1 MNRFRNHFF
10 PNRTCVGSGELLFNT
25 ILHPKEYIMKSNL
38 RLAWR
43 NLWRNKR
50 RTLIT
55 VASIFFG
62 VLLATL
68 MSSMQEGSYSSM
80 ISNIVT
86 FYSGYIQ
93 VQDEDYWE
101 NKTIN
106 NTFIPS
112 DSLIREISG
121 VREITLFTPRLESF
135 ALASSEEITR
145 GSMVIGINPEKEK
158 EVMDIGKWVVDGQY
172 LSQQD
177 RGVLIGFDLANYL
190 ELSVNDTLVMIGQGY
205 HGATAVGVFPIRGI
219 LRFPSPELNKQ
230 SIYMDLITAQEFYSL
245 DNRVTSIVLMLED
258 QYDLKKAM
266 RKLSNVIRPPYA
278 VMSWEE
284 MHPELLQMV
293 EADRA
298 GALIMKA
305 ILYIIIAF
313 GVLGT
318 IMMLVMER
326 KREMGV
332 MIAIGMQRAK
342 LAWILFFETVY
353 IGLIGVIAGFAGS
366 IPLIA
371 YFYHNPIPLTGD
383 AGKTMEEMG
392 FEPLMY
398 FSWLPSVFYNQVI
411 TVFVITALIAIYP
424 VVTSNRLK
432 IYRALRA

>member
-1 MNRFRNHFF
+1 
-10 PNRTCVGSGELLFNT
+10 
-25 ILHPKEYIMKSNL
+25 
-38 RLAWR
+38 
-43 NLWRNKR
+43 
-50 RTLIT
+50 
-55 VASIFFG
+55 
-62 VLLATL
+62 
-68 MSSMQEGSYSSM
+68 M

-106 NTFIPS
+106 NTFIPA
-112 DSLIREISG
+112 DSLIREITS
-121 VREITLFTPRLESF
+121 VDEVTLYTPRLESY

-145 GSMVIGINPEKEK
+145 GSMVIGIDPEKEK
-158 EVMDIGKWVVDGQY
+158 EVMDIGKWVVEGQY
-172 LSQQD
+172 ID
-177 RGVLIGFDLANYL
+177 RHDKGVLVGFDLAKYL
-190 ELSVNDTLVMIGQGY
+190 ELQVGDTLVMIGQGF

-219 LRFPSPELNKQ
+219 LKFPSPELNKQ
-230 SIYMDLITAQEFYSL
+230 SIYMDLSMAQEFYSL
-245 DNRVTSIVLMLED
+245 DGRVTSIVLMLED
-258 QYDLKKAM
+258 QYDLKKAN
-266 RKLSNVIRPPYA
+266 RKLSDRIGSPYS
-278 VMSWEE
+278 VMTWEE
-284 MHPELLQMV
+284 MHPELLHMV

-298 GALIMKA
+298 GALVMKA

-353 IGLIGVIAGFAGS
+353 IGLVGVLAGFAGS

-371 YFYHNPIPLTGD
+371 YFYNNPIPLTGD
-383 AGKTMEEMG
+383 AGRTMEEMG
-392 FEPLMY
+392 IEPLMY

-411 TVFVITALIAIYP
+411 TVFVITALIALYP
-424 VVTSNRLK
+424 AITSNRLK
-432 IYRALRA
+432 VHKALRA

>member
-1 MNRFRNHFF
+1 M
-10 PNRTCVGSGELLFNT
+10 
-25 ILHPKEYIMKSNL
+25 IDMKSNL

-55 VASIFFG
+55 AASIFFG
-62 VLLATL
+62 VLLATI

-80 ISNIVT
+80 INNIVK

-93 VQDEDYWE
+93 VQNEDYWE

-112 DSLIREISG
+112 DTLINRIKAVKEVI
-121 VREITLFTPRLESF
+121 LYTPRLESF

-145 GSMVIGINPEKEK
+145 GSLVIGIDPVREK
-158 EVMDIGKWVVDGQY
+158 EVMNIGQWIVDGKY
-172 LSQQD
+172 LEAD
-177 RGVLIGFDLANYL
+177 DHGVLVGFDLAKYL
-190 ELSVNDTLVMIGQGY
+190 ELSVGDTLVMIGQGY
-205 HGATAVGVFPIRGI
+205 HGTTAVGVYPIRGI
-219 LRFPSPELNKQ
+219 LKFPSPDLNKQ
-230 SIYMDLITAQEFYSL
+230 SIYMELRTAQEFYSADHL
-245 DNRVTSIVLMLED
+245 VTSMVLMLED
-258 QYDLKKAM
+258 QYNLNKAI
-266 RKLSNVIRPPYA
+266 RKLSNQIKSPYR
-278 VMSWEE
+278 VMSWEQ

-298 GALIMKA
+298 GATVMKA
-305 ILYIIIAF
+305 ILYIIIGF

-318 IMMLVMER
+318 IMMLVAER

-332 MIAIGMQRAK
+332 MIAIGMQRFK
-342 LAWILFFETVY
+342 LAFILFFETIY

-371 YFYHNPIPLTGD
+371 YFYNNPIPLTGD
-383 AGKTMEEMG
+383 TGKTMEEMG

-411 TVFVITALIAIYP
+411 TVFIITAIIAIYP
-424 VVTSNRLK
+424 VIISHQLRVHL
-432 IYRALRA
+432 ALRA